1 MLSHALQTQSLQE
14 SHSGP
19 TPSPAWDQ
27 AIVLSNRGP
36 VSQVRG
42 ADGSIRSRRSSG
54 GLVTALEP
62 LVQACSGTWVACG
75 TLAGDTRETIVDG
88 LDVRGVTPRYRLRHV
103 CLSESEYRGYYY
115 GFANE
120 GLWPLCHALRIQ
132 PVFRPRDFLAYRAA
146 NMRFA
151 AAVADEATS
160 AAPLLLVQDYH
171 FALTPRELR
180 HRLPLSTIVTFWHI
194 PWPPLHVLRICPWA
208 AELLEGLLA
217 SDIAGFQTPADCTNF
232 LKSVELILGADVDH
246 ESGMVRHRGQHTRV
260 RAYPVGVE
268 WNNDVVRDTPP
279 AQVCREHVRRELAL
293 PADVKLGVGIDRLDY
308 TKGINEKFLAIE
320 RVLEQHPEF
329 RGRFAFVQVAEPSRD
344 CLPEYRSARDQ
355 LGATA
360 ARVNARFRR
369 GGFQP
374 IVLRESHHEPAD
386 VCRLYRAADF
396 CYVGSLRDGM
406 NLVAKEFVSA
416 RNDERGVLILS
427 QATGAARQLHEALL
441 INPWALESA
450 SDAVVQALTMPEI
463 EQTNRMR
470 RLRVTVAGSDV
481 GWWARR
487 LLADAASV
495 HRADDRAEDA
505 TGPTTTPV
513 VRLSA

>member
-1 MLSHALQTQSLQE
+1 MLGHALHTHSLQE
-14 SHSGP
+14 SHSVP

-36 VSQVRG
+36 ISLERG

-54 GLVTALEP
+54 GLVAALEP

-88 LDVRGVTPRYRLRHV
+88 RDVGYRLRHV
-103 CLSESEYRGYYY
+103 CLSEAEYRGYYY

-151 AAVADEATS
+151 AAVVDEATS

-246 ESGMVRHRGQHTRV
+246 DSGMVRHRGQHTRV

-268 WNNDVVRDTPP
+268 WNSDVARATPP
-279 AQVCREHVRRELAL
+279 AQVCRELVRRELAL
-293 PADVKLGVGIDRLDY
+293 PADVRLGVGIDRLDY

-320 RVLEQHPEF
+320 RVLEQRPEL

-360 ARVNARFRR
+360 ARVNARFGR

-374 IVLRESHHEPAD
+374 IVLRESHHDPAD
-386 VCRLYRAADF
+386 VYRLYRAADF

-450 SDAVVQALTMPEI
+450 SAAVVQALTMPEI

-481 GWWARR
+481 GWWARS

-495 HRADDRAEDA
+495 HRADDRAEEA
-505 TGPTTTPV
+505 NGPATTPV
-513 VRLSA
+513 VHLSA